1 MWWIVILLLIFRLYQ
16 ANSKFYYWF
25 LFIASWLLFLLLF
38 NTRQLNQQLKNEYSL
53 SNQQLIVEP
62 DQLKIDGNL
71 VKLTGYWVEGKQK
84 VQGYYQLQSQNEQ
97 KKWSEISTPINLKF
111 NGQIVEISPP
121 TNENQF
127 DYQLYARSQLIVNQ
141 IFIKKVKV
149 SSVLRE
155 NLLAKLIDWLH
166 QLRILIIRKLGSLP
180 EPLNGYSQL
189 LLVGYSDIDFEQQV
203 SIINQLGLLY
213 LFSLSGMHVVYL
225 MQFLKTICRWIGMTK
240 EGFNYLC
247 LIGLPIYAF
256 IGGLSASLI
265 RAVCMSWL
273 VIFVGCF
280 NLRIS
285 RTSALCV
292 VLLINLIYSPLQL
305 FSIGFQLSYLLTF
318 IIIEGSKLNQLFL
331 GLKLNAYSFPIV
343 LWHTYQ
349 WNFLTWILTI
359 AIIPIF
365 EWLIIPAVLGGCLF
379 PPLTGMANQVLD
391 AINGVF
397 NWLAT
402 LPFMLTFGKPP
413 LILLVT
419 TIIVLNLIEVSW
431 VTKKAFL
438 ILGLFVFYLVI
449 ALSIKFPLFD
459 EVVYFDIGQ
468 GDSTLIRTRF
478 NRSISLVDTGGK
490 VSFTNEKWQIR
501 HSKTNG
507 ETVVANYLLSQ
518 GIDHLDNLFLTH
530 QDTDHIGNFPSIA
543 KKIQI
548 ERVIIPAG
556 MEKSQNFIRRLKQ
569 AGVVAE
575 KVLPV
580 KTSRYQQIGIF
591 KLLHPFKDGT
601 GTNED
606 SLVLWFELNKFKFII
621 SGDLDQAGEEQV
633 IKKYPN
639 IQADFLKTGHHGSK
653 TSTAP
658 VYVKQLEPSLA
669 IISAGKN
676 NRYGHPNQE
685 TLATLEKF
693 KVPFVCTI
701 NSGMIKIKMIRNNLK
716 IIYGKNNNQE
726 DKIASN

>member
-1 MWWIVILLLIFRLYQ
+1 M
-16 ANSKFYYWF
+16 
-25 LFIASWLLFLLLF
+25 
-38 NTRQLNQQLKNEYSL
+38 
-53 SNQQLIVEP
+53 
-62 DQLKIDGNL
+62 
-71 VKLTGYWVEGKQK
+71 
-84 VQGYYQLQSQNEQ
+84 
-97 KKWSEISTPINLKF
+97 
-111 NGQIVEISPP
+111 
-121 TNENQF
+121 
-127 DYQLYARSQLIVNQ
+127 
-141 IFIKKVKV
+141 
-149 SSVLRE
+149 
-155 NLLAKLIDWLH
+155 
-166 QLRILIIRKLGSLP
+166 
-180 EPLNGYSQL
+180 
-189 LLVGYSDIDFEQQV
+189 
-203 SIINQLGLLY
+203 
-213 LFSLSGMHVVYL
+213 
-225 MQFLKTICRWIGMTK
+225 
-240 EGFNYLC
+240 
-247 LIGLPIYAF
+247 
-256 IGGLSASLI
+256 
-265 RAVCMSWL
+265 
-273 VIFVGCF
+273 
-280 NLRIS
+280 
-285 RTSALCV
+285 
-292 VLLINLIYSPLQL
+292 
-305 FSIGFQLSYLLTF
+305 
-318 IIIEGSKLNQLFL
+318 
-331 GLKLNAYSFPIV
+331 
-343 LWHTYQ
+343 
-349 WNFLTWILTI
+349 
-359 AIIPIF
+359 
-365 EWLIIPAVLGGCLF
+365 GCLF

-449 ALSIKFPLFD
+449 AFSIKFPLFD

-507 ETVVANYLLSQ
+507 ETVVANYLLSK
-518 GIDHLDNLFLTH
+518 GINHLDNLFLTH

-556 MEKSQNFIRRLKQ
+556 MGKNQNFIRRLKQ

-621 SGDLDQAGEEQV
+621 SGDLDQAGEKQV

-701 NSGMIKIKMIRNNLK
+701 NSGMIKIKMIRNSLK